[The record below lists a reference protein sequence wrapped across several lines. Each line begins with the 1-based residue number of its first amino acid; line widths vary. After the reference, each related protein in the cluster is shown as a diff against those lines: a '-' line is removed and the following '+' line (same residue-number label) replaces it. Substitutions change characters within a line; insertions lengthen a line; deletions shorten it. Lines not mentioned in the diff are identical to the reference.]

1 MPEHDFLSLLSIAK
15 ESALLAGKLLS
26 ADIPANR
33 RIHKEFAH
41 DVKIEA
47 DIQSERIIID
57 YLMKRSDFSLLSEE
71 KGMIQRDIKDYLW
84 IVDPVDG
91 SLNYTR
97 QIPLCCVSIGLWKK
111 ETPVLG
117 VIYDFNRTELFSGI
131 AGRGAWLN
139 QQEIKVSAN
148 KTKQKSIL
156 CTGFP
161 GKLDL
166 STDNL
171 NVFIEQIQ
179 SYRKIR
185 LLGSAALSMAYVACG
200 RTDAYYER
208 DIMLWDIAGGIPII
222 LGAGGHVHIE
232 KTPTPHCFNV
242 HVTNGHIK
250 TNGKADNSYKVLT
263 NRK

>member
-26 ADIPANR
+26 ADIPSNR
-33 RIHKEFAH
+33 KIHKEFAH

-57 YLMKRSDFSLLSEE
+57 YLMKKSGFSILSEE
-71 KGMIQRDIKDYLW
+71 KGMIERDIKDYLW

-111 ETPVLG
+111 QTPILG
-117 VIYDFNRTELFSGI
+117 VVYDFNRAELFSGI
-131 AGRGAWLN
+131 VDRGAWLN
-139 QQEIKVSAN
+139 QQKIEVSKN
-148 KTKQKSIL
+148 TTKRKSIL

-161 GKLDL
+161 SSLDF

-171 NVFIEQIQ
+171 NAFIEQIQ

-185 LLGSAALSMAYVACG
+185 LFGSAALSMAYVACG
-200 RTDAYYER
+200 RADAYCER
-208 DIMLWDIAGGIPII
+208 DIMSWDIAGGIPLI
-222 LGAGGHVHIE
+222 LGAGGDVHIE
-232 KTPTPHCFNV
+232 KTPTRHCFNV
-242 HVTNGHIK
+242 HVTNGYIK
-250 TNGKADNSYKVLT
+250 ANGKVDNLCKALA